1 MIIVT
6 GATGALNGATVDHLL
21 ERMPASD
28 IVVAVRDTAA
38 AQRLADRGVAVRH
51 GDYAD
56 PGSLPVAF
64 EGADQ
69 LLLVSSSDPG
79 ADAVSLHRAAI
90 DAAVTAGVG
99 RILYTSHQGAA
110 AETPFRPGRDH
121 FATEQI
127 LAESGVAWTSLR
139 NGFYAHSLTWLTGPW
154 RETGVIAVPADGPVS
169 WTAREDAAEA
179 AAVILASNG
188 AYDGP
193 ATLTASEAPT
203 FAEVALV
210 ASELTGREVELVV
223 MDPDEWVA
231 AQVAKGQQEFMVRFL
246 LGMYLAAQG
255 GFFAGVDPL
264 LGELLGREP
273 RTVHDVLAGRV
284 GSVPA
289 VR

>member
-21 ERMPASD
+21 SRVPVEEVA
-28 IVVAVRDTAA
+28 VAVRDPAK
-38 AQRLADRGVAVRH
+38 AQRFAERGVQVRR

-56 PGSLPVAF
+56 PASLPAAF

-69 LLLVSSSDPG
+69 LLLVSSNDQR

-90 DAAVTAGVG
+90 EAAVTAGVG

-110 AETPFRPGRDH
+110 PGTPFSPGRDH
-121 FATEQI
+121 AATEQL
-127 LAESGVAWTSLR
+127 LAASGAAWTSLR
-139 NGFYAHSLTWLTGPW
+139 NGFYTHSLTWLAGPW

-179 AAVILASNG
+179 AAVILASDG

-193 ATLTASEAPT
+193 VTLTASTAPT
-203 FAEVALV
+203 FEEIAAI
-210 ASELTGREVELVV
+210 ASELTGRTVECAVV
-223 MDPDEWVA
+223 DAEQWVA
-231 AQVAKGQQEFMVRFL
+231 ARIAAGQPEFVTRFL
-246 LGMYLAAQG
+246 LGMYQAAHQ

-264 LGELLGREP
+264 LGTLLGREP
-273 RTVHDVLAGRV
+273 LSVRSFLATG
-284 GSVPA
+284 PA
-289 VR
+289 VH